1 MDRQRFIDTF
11 GNSDKPDKP
20 FFDINLMDEWS
31 SIYTDQTLFWQAQYA
46 RFYAKE
52 MFDIAVALD
61 KDEDAW
67 TLADNTEAFAR
78 FLESWLT
85 VECRN

>member
-11 GNSDKPDKP
+11 GGQP
-20 FFDINLMDEWS
+20 FFDINLMDEWAA
-31 SIYTDQTLFWQAQYA
+31 IYTDKKLFWQAQYA

-61 KDEDAW
+61 KDKEAW
-67 TLADNTEAFAR
+67 TLADNTETFAK
-78 FLESWLT
+78 FLESWLVT
-85 VECRN
+85 AQ

>member
-11 GNSDKPDKP
+11 GGQP
-20 FFDINLMDEWS
+20 FFDINLMDEWAA
-31 SIYTDQTLFWQAQYA
+31 IYTDKKLFWQAQYA

-61 KDEDAW
+61 KDKEAW
-67 TLADNTEAFAR
+67 TLADNTEAFAK
-78 FLESWLT
+78 FLESWLVT
-85 VECRN
+85 AQ